1 MKLSKKDWDAYISR
15 LSKINRTASDL
26 IVKYVDKYG
35 LDDVESLVNY
45 SYQVANTYGTASA
58 AMNAMMYDTIAELEG
73 IALPAAEL
81 AASPTYGDV
90 AKSIYGTL
98 KTSQNAAE
106 LGGAVSRLVKL
117 TGQDTMLK
125 NAIRDRAEFA
135 WIPVGTTCAFCITLA
150 SRGWQRI
157 SNKALKNGHA
167 EHIHANCD
175 CSYMVRHSSDFD
187 VSGYQPEK
195 YQRMYYDAEGNKP
208 KDKINSMRREFYQE
222 NREEILDQKADAYE
236 KRKELESDTAEETKV
251 N

>member
-15 LSKINRTASDL
+15 LSRINKKASDL
-26 IVKYVDKYG
+26 IIKYVDTHG
-35 LDDVESLVNY
+35 LDDIKGLIDY

-58 AMNAMMYDTIAELEG
+58 SLNALMYDTIADLEG

-81 AASPTYGDV
+81 AQSPTYGDV

-125 NAIRDRAEFA
+125 NALRDHAEFA

-150 SRGWQRI
+150 SRGWQPI
-157 SNKALKNGHA
+157 SNKSLKNGHA
-167 EHIHANCD
+167 EHIHSNCD

-187 VSGYQPEK
+187 ISGYKPEE
-195 YQRMYYDAEGNKP
+195 YQRMYYDADGNKP
-208 KDKINSMRREFYQE
+208 KDKINSMRRDYYQDH
-222 NREEILDQKADAYE
+222 REEILEQKADAYE
-236 KRKELESDTAEETKV
+236 LRKEQEESTANE
-251 N
+251 